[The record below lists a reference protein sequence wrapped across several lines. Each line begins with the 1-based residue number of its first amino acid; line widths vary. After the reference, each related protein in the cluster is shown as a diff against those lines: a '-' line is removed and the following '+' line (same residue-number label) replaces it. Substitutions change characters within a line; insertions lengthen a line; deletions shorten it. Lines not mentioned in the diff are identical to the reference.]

1 MTLLPGGSVPYFAY
15 GANVHPGWLRRRIPA
30 AVVMGTGELPGYRIA
45 FNKRGRD
52 GAGRSNACPTGSAD
66 DRLPGVLYHL
76 PAQDLDKLGAAR
88 AGYHAAEV
96 LVETAEGPLTALT
109 WHADATQV
117 EAGLRPWD
125 WYVALIRAGAELHGL
140 PEAHR
145 RWLAAVP
152 TQVDPDADR
161 VAQARAVLEGRA
173 ADGS

>member
-15 GANVHPGWLRRRIPA
+15 GANVHPGWLRRRVPA
-30 AVVMGTGELPGYRIA
+30 AVVVGTAELPGYRIV

-52 GAGRSNACPTGSAD
+52 GAGRSNACPTGSLT
-66 DRLPGVLYHL
+66 DRLPGVLYRV

-109 WHADATQV
+109 WRADATQV

-145 RWLAAVP
+145 RWLDTVP
-152 TQVDPDADR
+152 TVVDPDADR
-161 VAQARAVLEGRA
+161 AAPARAVLEDRDP
-173 ADGS
+173 DGD